1 MRSFMIAPL
10 TEHTGAEVTGLDFRR
25 PIDAEIRA
33 ALNRAFIDR
42 HVLVMRDQQF
52 GPDEF
57 KSAVQLFGELQPHDR
72 RDGGQRLPDQRG
84 AEPGECARELH
95 DYL

>member
-25 PIDAEIRA
+25 PIDAESRA
-33 ALNRAFIDR
+33 TLNRAFIDR

-57 KSAVQLFGELQPHDR
+57 KSAVQLFGELQPHES
-72 RDGGQRLPDQRG
+72 PS
-84 AEPGECARELH
+84 
-95 DYL
+95 